1 MLTDEW
7 QPLGELI
14 RHAREAKGMN
24 QDELGRRVGTSR
36 STISLLEKGQVV
48 YPRLPMLQAIA
59 TALNIPVTALL
70 AEAGVSLSESAPG
83 QLHWLATQLDEA
95 NLRRLIAIGHSLLQ
109 DQHDQPRRGER

>member
-36 STISLLEKGQVV
+36 STISLLEQGQVK
-48 YPRLPMLQAIA
+48 YPRLPMLQGIA
-59 TALNIPVTALL
+59 TALGVPVTAFL
-70 AEAGVSLSESAPG
+70 AEAGISLSESAPG
-83 QLHWLATQLDEA
+83 QLHWLATQLDES

-109 DQHDQPRRGER
+109 DQHDQPRKGQR